1 MSEGIGE
8 TGDAL
13 TGDPSAPARP
23 SENEGGAGVSDS
35 VASRGGGADD
45 PIRWRKVFFAF
56 APLMILGVLVSLDV
70 PICPSR
76 GLLGIPCPGCGLT
89 RATEALVM
97 GDFHAVL
104 HFHPLAPLLSPLVVF
119 SVLRATSRSAGLIG
133 PNQLDPLGKVPS
145 WFWAIFGVAILGLWI
160 ARMAGFFGGLPDP
173 IDPTGGLFYRT
184 GAEIWELVASL
195 F

>member
-8 TGDAL
+8 TG
-13 TGDPSAPARP
+13 
-23 SENEGGAGVSDS
+23 EGGAGVSPS
-35 VASRGGGADD
+35 ASAAASADGGGTKVSL
-45 PIRWRKVFFAF
+45 RKVFFAF
-56 APLMILGVLVSLDV
+56 APLLILGVLVALEV

-97 GDFHAVL
+97 GDFVAML
-104 HFHPLAPLLSPLVVF
+104 HFHPLAPLVSPLVVF

-145 WFWAIFGVAILGLWI
+145 WFWVVFGIALLGLWI
-160 ARMAGFFGGLPDP
+160 GRMAGFFGGLPDP

-184 GAEIWELVASL
+184 GAEIYELVASL